1 MIKLIISVSFILVIT
16 YITLVYVL
24 GYSFF
29 DKKKDNNDDEVYD
42 PITLM
47 NNAENRFFW
56 GLHEKYRK

>member
-1 MIKLIISVSFILVIT
+1 MIRLIISLSFILVIT

-29 DKKKDNNDDEVYD
+29 DKKKDNNVEVYD

-47 NNAENRFFW
+47 NKAENRFFW
-56 GLHEKYRK
+56 GRNEKYRK

>member
-1 MIKLIISVSFILVIT
+1 MIKLIISLSFILIIT

-29 DKKKDNNDDEVYD
+29 DKKKDKPEVYD

-56 GLHEKYRK
+56 GQDEKYRK